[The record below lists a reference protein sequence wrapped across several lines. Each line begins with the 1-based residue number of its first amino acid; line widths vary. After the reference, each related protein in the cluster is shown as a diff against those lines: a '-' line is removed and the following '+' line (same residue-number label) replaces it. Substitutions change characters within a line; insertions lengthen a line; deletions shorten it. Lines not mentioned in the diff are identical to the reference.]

1 MNQIDTMTR
10 EQISDKKALNEA
22 NIEIMELKQA
32 RNQQNKENRSIRN
45 QLVEIR
51 KELRLLVLFVVFYHS

>member
-51 KELRLLVLFVVFYHS
+51 KELRLLVLFVAFYHS